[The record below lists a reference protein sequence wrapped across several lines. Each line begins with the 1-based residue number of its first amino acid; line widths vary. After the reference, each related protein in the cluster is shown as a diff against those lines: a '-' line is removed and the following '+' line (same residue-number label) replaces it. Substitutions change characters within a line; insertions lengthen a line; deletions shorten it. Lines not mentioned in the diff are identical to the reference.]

1 MFPGKRLKPA
11 AGSGSLPWGATGI
24 EMDGHTPTLNAAARL
39 LDLQRAAQ
47 RKEGSPSSRVRIDR
61 LYQLE
66 EMVRSRAD
74 SIAHAISA
82 DFGNRSRFETDLL
95 EIMVIVSAIR
105 HARKNVK
112 WWMQPSYREVGF
124 NFWPGSAWVR
134 PEPLGVVGIISPWNY
149 PLQLAL
155 SPLVDAVA
163 GGNRVILKPSEQTP
177 NFSDLLHRAITE
189 TFEEDEIAVVL
200 GGPQVAADFSGL
212 PFDHLVFTG
221 STAIGRRVAAAAAEN
236 LTPTTLELGGKS
248 PAIVCPSASMVKAV
262 KAISYGK
269 FINAGQTCIAPDYVL
284 VPRERA
290 IEFAELVLAEAR
302 RAYPDLGSDYSSMIS
317 ERAFDRLTAA
327 ITEAELG
334 GAKVLRHPAPSD
346 RARRILPPVVV
357 IDAPQESVLMR
368 EEIFGPVLPVI
379 GYDSLADALDWV
391 NSHPHPLALYVFAED
406 LREQSRVLDRTQSGG
421 VTVNGTLLHIAQEGL
436 PFGGVGASGWG
447 AYHGRSGFDQFTH
460 QRAVFKTGFFNAATL
475 LAPPYKKRAKRL
487 LKFLMR

>member
-1 MFPGKRLKPA
+1 
-11 AGSGSLPWGATGI
+11 
-24 EMDGHTPTLNAAARL
+24 MDGHRRNSTDAARL
-39 LDLQRAAQ
+39 LELQRAAQ
-47 RKEGSPSSRVRIDR
+47 RKEGLPSARTRIDR

-66 EMVRSRAD
+66 GMVRKHAD
-74 SIAHAISA
+74 SIADAISA

-95 EIMVIVSAIR
+95 ETMVLVSAIR

-112 WWMQPSYREVGF
+112 WWMQPSYREVGI
-124 NFWPGSAWVR
+124 NFWPGAAWVR
-134 PEPLGVVGIISPWNY
+134 PEPLGIVGIVSPWNY

-155 SPLVDAVA
+155 SPLVDAIA

-177 NFSDLLHRAITE
+177 NFCDLLRRAISE
-189 TFEEDEIAVVL
+189 TFEEDEVAVVL
-200 GGPQVAADFSGL
+200 GGPEVAAEFSRL

-221 STAIGRRVAAAAAEN
+221 STGIGRRVAAAAAEN

-248 PAIVCPSASMVKAV
+248 PAIVCPSASMAKAV
-262 KAISYGK
+262 KAIAYGK

-284 VPRERA
+284 VPRERI
-290 IEFAELVLAEAR
+290 IEFAELIIGEAR
-302 RAYPDLGSDYSSMIS
+302 RAYPDLGPDYSSMIN
-317 ERAFDRLTAA
+317 ERAFDRLTSA
-327 ITEAELG
+327 ITEAEAA

-346 RARRILPPVVV
+346 RARRVLPPVVV
-357 IDAPQESVLMR
+357 IDAPQDSVLMR

-391 NSHPHPLALYVFAED
+391 NAHPHPLALYVFAED
-406 LREQSRVLDRTQSGG
+406 TREQSRVLDHTQSGG

-447 AYHGRSGFDQFTH
+447 AYHGKQGFEQFTH
-460 QRAVFKTGFFNAATL
+460 QRAVFRTGFFNSATL
-475 LAPPYKKRAKRL
+475 LAPPYGKRAKRL

>member
-1 MFPGKRLKPA
+1 
-11 AGSGSLPWGATGI
+11 
-24 EMDGHTPTLNAAARL
+24 MDGHTLTVTDAARL

-47 RKEGSPSSRVRIDR
+47 RKEGPPAARVRIDR

-66 EMVRSRAD
+66 DMVRKRAD
-74 SIAHAISA
+74 SIADAISA

-95 EIMVIVSAIR
+95 ETMVLVSAIR

-134 PEPLGVVGIISPWNY
+134 PEPLGIVGIVSPWNY

-155 SPLVDAVA
+155 SPLVDAIA
-163 GGNRVILKPSEQTP
+163 GGNRVIIKPSEQTP
-177 NFSDLLHRAITE
+177 NFCDLLHRAISE

-200 GGPQVAADFSGL
+200 GGPEVAAEFSRL

-221 STAIGRRVAAAAAEN
+221 STGIGRRVAAAAAEN

-248 PAIVCPSASMVKAV
+248 PAIVCPSASMNKAV
-262 KAISYGK
+262 KAIAYGK

-284 VPRERA
+284 VPRERT
-290 IEFAELVLAEAR
+290 IEFAEMIIGEAR
-302 RAYPDLGSDYSSMIS
+302 RAYPDLGPDYSSMIN

-327 ITEAELG
+327 IIEAELG

-346 RARRILPPVVV
+346 RARRVLPPVVV

-406 LREQSRVLDRTQSGG
+406 TREQSRVLDRTHSGG

-447 AYHGRSGFDQFTH
+447 AYHGKQGFDQFTH
-460 QRAVFKTGFFNAATL
+460 QRAVFKTGFFNSATL
-475 LAPPYKKRAKRL
+475 LSPPYGKRAKSL

>member
-1 MFPGKRLKPA
+1 
-11 AGSGSLPWGATGI
+11 
-24 EMDGHTPTLNAAARL
+24 MDGHRRNSTDAARL
-39 LDLQRAAQ
+39 LELQRAAQ
-47 RKEGSPSSRVRIDR
+47 RKEGLPSARTRIDR

-66 EMVRSRAD
+66 GMVRKHAD
-74 SIAHAISA
+74 SIADAISA

-95 EIMVIVSAIR
+95 ETMVLVSAIR

-112 WWMQPSYREVGF
+112 WWMQPSYREVGI
-124 NFWPGSAWVR
+124 NFWPGAAWVR
-134 PEPLGVVGIISPWNY
+134 PEPLGIVGIVSPWNY

-155 SPLVDAVA
+155 SPLVDAIA

-177 NFSDLLHRAITE
+177 NFCDLLRRAISE
-189 TFEEDEIAVVL
+189 TFEEDEVAVVL
-200 GGPQVAADFSGL
+200 GGPEVAAEFSRL

-221 STAIGRRVAAAAAEN
+221 STGIGRRVAAAAAEN

-248 PAIVCPSASMVKAV
+248 PAIVCPSASMAKAV
-262 KAISYGK
+262 KAIAYGK

-284 VPRERA
+284 VPRERI
-290 IEFAELVLAEAR
+290 IEFAELIIGEAR
-302 RAYPDLGSDYSSMIS
+302 RAYPDLGPDYSSMIN
-317 ERAFDRLTAA
+317 ERAFDRLTSA
-327 ITEAELG
+327 ITEAEAA

-346 RARRILPPVVV
+346 RARRVLPPVVV
-357 IDAPQESVLMR
+357 IDAPQDSVLMR

-406 LREQSRVLDRTQSGG
+406 TREQSRVLDHTQSGG

-447 AYHGRSGFDQFTH
+447 AYHGKQGFEQFTH
-460 QRAVFKTGFFNAATL
+460 QRAVFRTGFFNSATL
-475 LAPPYKKRAKRL
+475 LAPPYGKRAKRL

>member
-1 MFPGKRLKPA
+1 
-11 AGSGSLPWGATGI
+11 
-24 EMDGHTPTLNAAARL
+24 MDGHTPTLNAAARL

-155 SPLVDAVA
+155 SPLVDAIA

>member
-1 MFPGKRLKPA
+1 MFPGKRLKPS

-155 SPLVDAVA
+155 SPLVDAIA

>member
-155 SPLVDAVA
+155 SPLVDAIA

>member
-1 MFPGKRLKPA
+1 
-11 AGSGSLPWGATGI
+11 
-24 EMDGHTPTLNAAARL
+24 MDGHRRNSTDAARL
-39 LDLQRAAQ
+39 LELQRAAQ
-47 RKEGSPSSRVRIDR
+47 RKEGLPSARARIDR

-66 EMVRSRAD
+66 GMVRKHAD
-74 SIAHAISA
+74 SIADAISA

-95 EIMVIVSAIR
+95 ETMVLVSAIR
-105 HARKNVK
+105 HARKNLK
-112 WWMQPSYREVGF
+112 WWMQPSYREVGI
-124 NFWPGSAWVR
+124 NFWPGAAWVR
-134 PEPLGVVGIISPWNY
+134 PEPLGVVGIVSPWNY

-155 SPLVDAVA
+155 APLVDAIA

-177 NFSDLLHRAITE
+177 NFCDLLRRAISE
-189 TFEEDEIAVVL
+189 TFEEDEVAVVL
-200 GGPQVAADFSGL
+200 GGPEVAAEFSRL

-248 PAIVCPSASMVKAV
+248 PAIVCPSASMAKAV
-262 KAISYGK
+262 KAIAYGK

-284 VPRERA
+284 VPRERIIA
-290 IEFAELVLAEAR
+290 FAELIIGEAR
-302 RAYPDLGSDYSSMIS
+302 RAYPDLGPDYSSMIN
-317 ERAFDRLTAA
+317 ERAFDRLTSA
-327 ITEAELG
+327 ITEAEAA

-346 RARRILPPVVV
+346 RARRVLPPVVV
-357 IDAPQESVLMR
+357 IDAPQDSVLMR

-406 LREQSRVLDRTQSGG
+406 TREQSRVLDHTQSGG

-447 AYHGRSGFDQFTH
+447 AYHGKQGFEQFTH
-460 QRAVFKTGFFNAATL
+460 QRAVFRTGFFNSATL
-475 LAPPYKKRAKRL
+475 LAPPYGKRAKRL

>member
-1 MFPGKRLKPA
+1 
-11 AGSGSLPWGATGI
+11 
-24 EMDGHTPTLNAAARL
+24 MDGHTLNVTDAARL
-39 LDLQRAAQ
+39 LDMQRAAQ
-47 RKEGSPSSRVRIDR
+47 RKEGPPAARVRIDR

-66 EMVRSRAD
+66 DMIRKRAD
-74 SIAHAISA
+74 SIADAISA

-95 EIMVIVSAIR
+95 ETMVLVSAIR

-134 PEPLGVVGIISPWNY
+134 PEPLGVVGIVSPWNY

-155 SPLVDAVA
+155 SPLVDAIA
-163 GGNRVILKPSEQTP
+163 GGNRVIIKPSEQTP
-177 NFSDLLHRAITE
+177 NFCDLLHRAISE
-189 TFEEDEIAVVL
+189 TFEENEIAVVL
-200 GGPQVAADFSGL
+200 GGPEVAAEFSRL

-221 STAIGRRVAAAAAEN
+221 STGIGRRVAAAAAEN

-248 PAIVCPSASMVKAV
+248 PVIVCPSASMTKAV
-262 KAISYGK
+262 KAIAYGK

-284 VPRERA
+284 VPRERT
-290 IEFAELVLAEAR
+290 IEFAEMIIGEAR
-302 RAYPDLGSDYSSMIS
+302 RAYPDLGPDYSSMIS

-346 RARRILPPVVV
+346 RARRVLPPVVV

-391 NSHPHPLALYVFAED
+391 NSHPHPLALYVFSED
-406 LREQSRVLDRTQSGG
+406 TREQSRVLDRTQSGG

-447 AYHGRSGFDQFTH
+447 AYHGKRGFDQFTH
-460 QRAVFKTGFFNAATL
+460 QRAVFRTGFFNSATL
-475 LAPPYKKRAKRL
+475 LSPPYGKRAKSL

>member
-1 MFPGKRLKPA
+1 
-11 AGSGSLPWGATGI
+11 
-24 EMDGHTPTLNAAARL
+24 MDGHRRNSTDAARL
-39 LDLQRAAQ
+39 LELQRAAQ
-47 RKEGSPSSRVRIDR
+47 RKEGLPSARARIDR

-66 EMVRSRAD
+66 GMVRKHAD
-74 SIAHAISA
+74 SIADAISA

-95 EIMVIVSAIR
+95 ETMVLVSAIR

-112 WWMQPSYREVGF
+112 WWMQPSYREVGI
-124 NFWPGSAWVR
+124 NFWPGAAWVR
-134 PEPLGVVGIISPWNY
+134 PEPLGIVGIVSPWNY

-155 SPLVDAVA
+155 SPLVDAIA

-177 NFSDLLHRAITE
+177 NFCDLLRRAISE
-189 TFEEDEIAVVL
+189 TFEEDEVAVVL
-200 GGPQVAADFSGL
+200 GGPEVAAEFSRL

-221 STAIGRRVAAAAAEN
+221 STGIGRRVAAAAAEN

-248 PAIVCPSASMVKAV
+248 PAIVCPSASMAKAV
-262 KAISYGK
+262 KAIAYGK

-284 VPRERA
+284 VPRERI
-290 IEFAELVLAEAR
+290 IEFAELIIGEAR
-302 RAYPDLGSDYSSMIS
+302 RAYPDLGPDYSSMIS
-317 ERAFDRLTAA
+317 ERAFDRLTSA
-327 ITEAELG
+327 ITEAEAA

-346 RARRILPPVVV
+346 RARRVLPPVVV
-357 IDAPQESVLMR
+357 IDAPQDSVLMR

-406 LREQSRVLDRTQSGG
+406 TREQSRVLDHTQSGG

-447 AYHGRSGFDQFTH
+447 AYHGKQGFEQFTH
-460 QRAVFKTGFFNAATL
+460 QRAVFRTGFFNSATL
-475 LAPPYKKRAKRL
+475 LAPPYGKRAKRL